1 MCLYTDT
8 NKPKI
13 AEKDIYG
20 YKIITKH
27 ITGLFTSYFAHRV
40 IQFDKILSNDKSL
53 QIDINTTNYP
63 ISSYEVKEGVFYS
76 FITTDPILTCYYGH
90 VLDSDRIYVCKAK
103 IPAGSR
109 YFKGFSNSFDFRNLT
124 YGSELIE
131 YSDPIRLREF
141 VESFC
146 GITLLESLY

>member
-1 MCLYTDT
+1 MCLYIDT

-20 YKIITKH
+20 YKIIKKH
-27 ITGLFTSYFAHRV
+27 ITGSFSSYFEHRV
-40 IQFDKILSNDKSL
+40 IQFDKLLSNDKSV
-53 QIDINTTNYP
+53 QINTNP
-63 ISSYEVKEGVFYS
+63 ISYYEVKEGVFYS
-76 FITTDPILTCYYGH
+76 FVNTDPILKCYYMH
-90 VLDSDRIYVCKAK
+90 IWESDRIYVCKAK

-109 YFKGFSNSFDFRNLT
+109 YFEGFSNSFNFHEPT

-141 VESFC
+141 IEKFM
-146 GITLLESLY
+146 